1 MQNSGHYVSKG
12 FYDKRH
18 KLKELLKI
26 ELKELKNK
34 SLKLPESPGVYIMK
48 DLSGKI
54 IYIGKAKVL
63 KNRVSQYFGSQNNH
77 SEKVKQMVSQVYD
90 FEYIVTDSEFEALVL
105 ECSLIKQHMPKYNI
119 LLKDD
124 KGYHYIK
131 VTNDEWPRILV
142 ARKIDKD
149 GATYIGPYMSSWAVK
164 NAVDEVEKIFLL
176 PSCSKKFS
184 EKKTKERPCLNYYI
198 KQCSAPCVGAVSRA
212 SYLEQIRDAVDF
224 LKGGDTASISKMTE
238 KMNAAAQKLNFETAA
253 KLRDRII
260 TIKKLS
266 EKQKVV
272 ELKTKN
278 QDVISFAKNVF
289 GICFEVFKIRDGKF
303 KDREEFFL
311 KSIISDEG
319 GRSEFIQQFYSMDRD
334 PPPQIFLDG
343 EVESKDSLEKW
354 LSKISGK
361 KVHIEFP
368 KKGDKAKLVAMCK
381 KNAEESLIQR
391 SRKFSQHDILSDL
404 QNSLSLPSIPNY
416 IEAYD
421 ISNLAGTDNV
431 AGMIVYEDAK
441 PNKSMYKRFKIKEI
455 IGQDDYGS
463 MREVI
468 NRRINELEKTQKSGE
483 TNGFEKIPDLILLDG
498 GKGHVRAVKE
508 VLEKRGYKDIPVFG
522 MVKDSKHR
530 TRAISKDFDEIN
542 INNNQRLFSFITGIQ
557 DEVHRFAISYHRK
570 RKSSKLKSTKLLEIP
585 GVGKTRTLILFKH
598 FKTIGR
604 IKQATVDELKIIPG
618 INNNVA
624 QAIYKHFHQ
633 SQKNKL

>member
-1 MQNSGHYVSKG
+1 
-12 FYDKRH
+12 
-18 KLKELLKI
+18 
-26 ELKELKNK
+26 
-34 SLKLPESPGVYIMK
+34 MK
-48 DLSGKI
+48 DSQGKI

-77 SEKVKQMVSQVYD
+77 SDKVKQMVSQVFD

-131 VTNDEWPRILV
+131 VTNDAWPKILV
-142 ARKIDKD
+142 AKKIDQD

-176 PSCSKKFS
+176 PSCNKKFS
-184 EKKTKERPCLNYYI
+184 GEKTKERPCLNYYI
-198 KQCSAPCVGAVSRA
+198 KQCSAPCVGAVSHA
-212 SYLEQIRDAVDF
+212 SYLEQIHDAVDF
-224 LKGGDTASISKMTE
+224 LKGGDSASISKITE
-238 KMNAAAQKLNFETAA
+238 QMNTAAQNLNFETAA

-260 TIKKLS
+260 AIKKLS
-266 EKQKVV
+266 ERQKVV

-278 QDVISFAKNVF
+278 QDVISFAKNSCGV
-289 GICFEVFKIRDGKF
+289 CFEVFKVRGGKF

-311 KSIISDEG
+311 KSIISDES
-319 GRSEFIQQFYSMDRD
+319 GRSEFIQQFYSMDRES
-334 PPPQIFLDG
+334 PPQIFLDG
-343 EVESKDSLEKW
+343 EVESRDSLEKW
-354 LSKISGK
+354 LSKISNK
-361 KVHIEFP
+361 KVHIEIP
-368 KKGDKAKLVAMCK
+368 KKGAKAKLVDMCK
-381 KNAEESLIQR
+381 KNAEESLVQ
-391 SRKFSQHDILSDL
+391 KFYQYSQYDVLLDL
-404 QNSLSLPSIPNY
+404 QHSLSLPSIPNY

-431 AGMIVYEDAK
+431 AGMIVYENAK
-441 PNKSMYKRFKIKEI
+441 PNKSLYRRFKIKEI
-455 IGQDDYGS
+455 VGQDDYGS

-468 NRRINELEKTQKSGE
+468 NRRLNELEKTQKSGE
-483 TNGFEKIPDLILLDG
+483 KNGFAKIPDLILLDG

-508 VLEKRGYKDIPVFG
+508 ILERRGYKDIPVFG

-542 INNNQRLFSFITGIQ
+542 ISQNQRLFAFVTRVQ

-570 RKSSKLKSTKLLEIP
+570 RKSSKLRSTSLLKIP
-585 GVGKTRTLILFKH
+585 GVGKTRALILFKH
-598 FKTIGR
+598 FKTVER

-618 INNNVA
+618 INNDTA
-624 QAIYKHFHQ
+624 HSIYKHFHQ
-633 SQKNKL
+633 DLKNNF